1 MKTRRDKRSGQY
13 LVVGITEMKLVR

>member
-1 MKTRRDKRSGQY
+1 MENHRDKRSIRD